1 MSVLPTTVAKD
12 RYVQYVATRT
22 IARSIMIRRVM
33 MRISAWDKTGT
44 LCMTES
50 PEATGMAEA
59 KVTEV
64 TEVTEVTKG
73 HPLRL
78 LLTHSRGQLK
88 LTITL

>member
-1 MSVLPTTVAKD
+1 MSVLPTPVAKD

-22 IARSIMIRRVM
+22 IARSIMIKRVM

-64 TEVTEVTKG
+64 TEVTKG

>member
-1 MSVLPTTVAKD
+1 MSVSQSTVAKE
-12 RYVQYVATRT
+12 RYAQYVATRT
-22 IARSIMIRRVM
+22 IAISIMIKRVM
-33 MRISAWDKTGT
+33 MPISAWDKTGT
-44 LCMTES
+44 LCMTRS
-50 PEATGMAEA
+50 PEVTGMAEA

-78 LLTHSRGQLK
+78 LLTHSRDQLK